1 MVAVLSSCLSLAS
14 AVPFGLP
21 FALAYAPEASPIE
34 QIADELGANGLP
46 YALPIHPNL
55 VHLTIGLFV
64 IAIAFDVVGALYPL
78 EKRVF
83 RFLALPITRGGF
95 HDVGWYNLLAC
106 CLVTYLTVAVGF
118 YEMLTAVPLPGVTS
132 TFGLGSNTFSGNA
145 YWVEQGTQFLG
156 ATAPG
161 IEVGPLHLFKVIL
174 NGQDRFKE
182 QYGNYFNQVQPFYH
196 HTGTPYPGI
205 YVYSFALQPEEH
217 QPTGTCNFSR
227 IDNAQVSV
235 QMKSNNSATLQ
246 KLFAVNYN
254 ILRIQS
260 GMGGLAFSN

>member
-132 TFGLGSNTFSGNA
+132 TFGLGSMTTMLVHGVGGVLLLAIITAMTVWRGFQRFVWRRDMGRQVQWLYLLVGVVMFA
-145 YWVEQGTQFLG
+145 LLGLHGTLG
-156 ATAPG
+156 AQMAAEFGVHIAADQLLQAGADLNTALP
-161 IEVGPLHLFKVIL
+161 
-174 NGQDRFKE
+174 
-182 QYGNYFNQVQPFYH
+182 
-196 HTGTPYPGI
+196 
-205 YVYSFALQPEEH
+205 
-217 QPTGTCNFSR
+217 
-227 IDNAQVSV
+227 
-235 QMKSNNSATLQ
+235 
-246 KLFAVNYN
+246 
-254 ILRIQS
+254 
-260 GMGGLAFSN
+260 